1 MDDLKLRVA
10 SRSLAAE
17 NVLLLD
23 LHADQDGKSLPAFEP
38 GAHIELQLPNGL
50 RRHYSLCN
58 TPNGAGHYQIAV
70 GLADASRGGSSYI
83 HQNIATGDV
92 VVASAPRNNFPLAEN
107 GARYQ
112 FIAGGIGIT
121 PILPMIRWC
130 EANHRDWRLIYLLRS
145 RARAAFLPE
154 LQRYADKV
162 HVHFDDEAGG
172 AFDVRTALSS
182 VVSDTHIY
190 CCGPAPLMEAVESAT
205 AGRDPALV
213 HFEWFS
219 PRDLTGLN
227 SAGFTVILARS
238 GRRIAIPADKTILET
253 LEAHGL
259 NIPFSCREG
268 LCATC
273 ETAVLDGTP
282 DHRDQ
287 ILTPDERD
295 SGKVMMIC
303 VSRALSDTITLD
315 L

>member
-1 MDDLKLRVA
+1 LDDLKLRVA

-17 NVLLLD
+17 SVLLLD
-23 LHADQDGKSLPAFEP
+23 LQADAQNKSLPAFAP

-58 TPNGAGHYQIAV
+58 TPDGADHYQIAV

-83 HQNIATGDV
+83 HQSIATGDV
-92 VVASAPRNNFPLAEN
+92 VVASVPRNNFPLTEDAE
-107 GARYQ
+107 RYQ

-130 EANHRDWRLIYLLRS
+130 EANGRDWRLIYLLRS
-145 RARAAFLPE
+145 RARAAFLRE
-154 LQRYADKV
+154 LECFGDRIR
-162 HVHFDDEAGG
+162 VHFDDEAGG
-172 AFDVRTALSS
+172 VFDIRAALSS
-182 VVSDTHIY
+182 VTGGTHIY

-219 PRDLTGLN
+219 PRDQTGRDR
-227 SAGFTVILARS
+227 AGFTVILARS
-238 GRRIAIPADKTILET
+238 GRRIAIPAGKTILET
-253 LEAHGL
+253 LEAHSL
-259 NIPFSCREG
+259 SIPFSCREG

-303 VSRALSDTITLD
+303 VSRALTDTITLD